1 MLAFQEE
8 VDTLSEMFPAM
19 PHARILDILS
29 SHTLKE
35 SIEMLLP
42 VNNPQYLP
50 SYETLS
56 NSAESVREE
65 HLKVVPSLPGD
76 DATKEQLLSKH
87 AAKIIDFD
95 NDVTISMKRENI
107 WRKAKAF
114 YKIAINSRERLMK
127 NLVVEF
133 ESERGIDAGALKI
146 DFIEKVMESINND
159 LFEGDTFKR
168 LPRAEWGNNKDF
180 EMAGIMVAQSVL
192 LGGPSLSCLSP
203 VMYSYYLSGSADT
216 L

>member
-1 MLAFQEE
+1 
-8 VDTLSEMFPAM
+8 MFPAV
-19 PHARILDILS
+19 PRTRILDILS

-35 SIEMLLP
+35 SVEMLLP
-42 VNNPQYLP
+42 VQYLL

-56 NSAESVREE
+56 NSAESAREE
-65 HLKVVPSLPGD
+65 SLKVVPSLPAD

-114 YKIAINSRERLMK
+114 YSIAINSKECLMK

-133 ESERGIDAGALKI
+133 ESERGIDASASKK
-146 DFIEKVMESINND
+146 DFFEKVIESTNDD
-159 LFEGDTFKR
+159 LFEGDSFKR
-168 LPRAEWGNNKDF
+168 LP
-180 EMAGIMVAQSVL
+180 
-192 LGGPSLSCLSP
+192 
-203 VMYSYYLSGSADT
+203 
-216 L
+216 